1 MGQLKAFGDIRQVPV
16 SVASTDESTA
26 RRTVGLLNLISI
38 EGNMANA
45 CHPLVDGFHPFEDL
59 PSTARAI
66 IHLCSN
72 STGSSR
78 TIISTAV

>member
-1 MGQLKAFGDIRQVPV
+1 MGQLKAFGDSRQVPV
-16 SVASTDESTA
+16 SVASADESTA

-45 CHPLVDGFHPFEDL
+45 CHLVDGFHPFEDL

-72 STGSSR
+72 STGSFR
-78 TIISTAV
+78 TVISTAA